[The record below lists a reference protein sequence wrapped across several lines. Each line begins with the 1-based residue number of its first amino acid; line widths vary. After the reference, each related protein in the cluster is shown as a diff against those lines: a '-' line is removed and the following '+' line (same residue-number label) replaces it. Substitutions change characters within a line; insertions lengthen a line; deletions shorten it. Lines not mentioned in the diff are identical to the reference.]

1 MQTKNLLRR
10 TLLKLAAAVALG
22 LGAGSLATPALAADL
37 MPIATP
43 KLPAQKSI
51 KIFGANIQYYEFGK
65 AGDGKPTLVLLHGGG
80 SSAAGDWGQV
90 MPELAK
96 THHVL
101 ALDHL
106 GFGKSD
112 KPFIQYGIQTWVD
125 FVGEF
130 LREKGVKDGFM
141 LAGESLG
148 GWISAK
154 YSIEALSNAPV
165 PGPSFVLPKPGRL
178 VLCDAA
184 GYRDLMAPMFEKK
197 AEGTGIGA
205 GPSVMGQKY
214 LLAGIFHAPKFS
226 DEAAVRRGMAWS
238 LAKGDSYTLSSFMAS
253 PAILNEAVDG
263 QLGAI
268 NIPTLVVW
276 GEHDMLVPKVFGER
290 FAKDIAGAKLVL
302 MPDTAHAP
310 MIETPAAFLEAV
322 RDFLKP

>member
-1 MQTKNLLRR
+1 MNIPRKF
-10 TLLKLAAAVALG
+10 LAATAVAV
-22 LGAGSLATPALAADL
+22 AAATATLALPAQAADL
-37 MPIATP
+37 NAVAGP

-51 KIFGANIQYYEFGK
+51 KIFGANIQYYEFGR
-65 AGDGKPTLVLLHGGG
+65 ADDGKPTLVLLHGGG

-125 FVGEF
+125 FLGEF
-130 LREKGVKDGFM
+130 LREKKVADGFM
-141 LAGESLG
+141 LSGESLG
-148 GWISAK
+148 GWIAAK
-154 YSIEALSNAPV
+154 YSIQALGNAPV

-178 VLCDAA
+178 VLADAA
-184 GYRDLMAPMFEKK
+184 GYRDLFAPMLEKK
-197 AEGTGIGA
+197 DNGIGA
-205 GPSVMGQKY
+205 GPSVMGQKF
-214 LLAGIFHAPKFS
+214 LLAGIFHNPKMS
-226 DEAAVRRGMAWS
+226 DETAVRRGMAWS
-238 LAKGDSYTLSSFMAS
+238 LAKGDSYTLNSIMSN

-276 GEHDMLVPKVFGER
+276 GEHDKLVPMVFGER
-290 FAKDIAGAKLVL
+290 YAKDIKGAKLVV

-310 MIETPAAFLEAV
+310 MIETPAAFLNAV